1 MAQALPQG
9 RVMFG
14 GLLLRH
20 YLEPAGLI
28 LALKDRIPE
37 QYLIEEQERMDAG
50 RRASTALP
58 A

>member
-1 MAQALPQG
+1 
-9 RVMFG
+9 MFG